1 MSPEKFLFQVFQN
14 KRAVYGDL
22 PQRRTSIHLPAVC
35 TGIQSLF
42 PDTIMYGAELITEGR
57 FCTLYAAADAVY
69 HFRRNRYHIEFCPQ
83 DSSFFTHGIVVCE
96 RCDTGI
102 AFFAVQPAA
111 ANQLIY
117 IFHSFYHSFRFA
129 QGTNKW
135 DIEPGLLSLVIN
147 HVYSVAGFHNWLIE
161 NNCYHV
167 CMESTGKY

>member
-1 MSPEKFLFQVFQN
+1 MSN
-14 KRAVYGDL
+14 
-22 PQRRTSIHLPAVC
+22 IHLPAVG

-42 PDTIMYGAELITEGR
+42 PHAVMYGAELVAEGR
-57 FCTLYAAADAVY
+57 FCALYAAAGAVY
-69 HFRRNRYHIEFCPQ
+69 HFRRYHYAVQLCPQ
-83 DSSFFTHGIVVCE
+83 GGGFFAQGVVVCK
-96 RCDTGI
+96 RCYSGV
-102 AFFAVQPAA
+102 ALFAVQPAA

-117 IFHSFYHSFRFA
+117 ILHTFYHSFRFA

-147 HVYSVAGFHNWLIE
+147 HIYSVARFHNWLIE

>member
-1 MSPEKFLFQVFQN
+1 
-14 KRAVYGDL
+14 
-22 PQRRTSIHLPAVC
+22 
-35 TGIQSLF
+35 
-42 PDTIMYGAELITEGR
+42 MYGAELITEGR

-83 DSSFFTHGIVVCE
+83 DSSFFTQGIVVCE
-96 RCDTGI
+96 RYDTGI

-135 DIEPGLLSLVIN
+135 DIKPGLLSLSN
-147 HVYSVAGFHNWLIE
+147 LITSLWSLSAP
-161 NNCYHV
+161 CPV
-167 CMESTGKY
+167 